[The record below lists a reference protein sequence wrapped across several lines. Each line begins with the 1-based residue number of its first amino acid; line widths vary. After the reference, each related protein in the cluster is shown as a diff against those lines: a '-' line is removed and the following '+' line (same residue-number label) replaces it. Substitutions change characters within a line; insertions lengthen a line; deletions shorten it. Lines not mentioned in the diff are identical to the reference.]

1 MPRRQLTGIG
11 RDSIG
16 NAFTLEEIERALKM
30 PLPGYGAQVRMSPS
44 HRELVP
50 PAGKGTPYMG
60 AVLVLLYPGNEQ
72 KDLFLTL
79 TVRTENVKVHKGQVS
94 FPGGG
99 SEPEDT
105 SLVQT
110 ALREACEELGV
121 CSEDVRVMGALTP
134 IYIEPSNFHVHP
146 FVAYLP
152 YRPSFVLQIVEVM
165 EVLEVPVSHF
175 FDDKNVGVED
185 WLIGGVM
192 RRIPYFNV
200 RGYKVWGATAI
211 ILSEFVAVLEGLGTG
226 PDRAL

>member
-1 MPRRQLTGIG
+1 MPGRQLSGIRRDGIG
-11 RDSIG
+11 DT
-16 NAFTLEEIERALKM
+16 FTPEEIERALRM

-72 KDLFLTL
+72 RDLFLPL
-79 TVRTENVKVHKGQVS
+79 TVRTENVKVHKGQIS

-99 SEPEDT
+99 SEPEDA
-105 SLVQT
+105 SLVHT

-121 CSEDVRVMGALTP
+121 CSEDVRIMGALTP

-175 FDDKNVGVED
+175 FDQKNAGVED

-192 RRIPYFNV
+192 RRIPYFDV

-211 ILSEFVAVLEGLGTG
+211 ILSEFVAILEGLGKE
-226 PDRAL
+226 PDPAV